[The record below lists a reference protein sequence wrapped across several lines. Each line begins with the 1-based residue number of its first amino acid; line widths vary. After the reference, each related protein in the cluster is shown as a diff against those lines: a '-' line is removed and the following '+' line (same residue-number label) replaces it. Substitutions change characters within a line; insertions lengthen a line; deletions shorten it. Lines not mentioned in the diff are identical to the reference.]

1 MGFLH
6 GIPVVLTIR
15 TQTGVNAF
23 NEPIYEETTEVV
35 ENVLVSPSESSA
47 AGAGEVVDTLNLN
60 GKQLYYT
67 LAIPKGDAH
76 DWTDTMVEFFGKKF
90 RTVGAPTEGIEDL
103 IPLEWNKKV
112 KVVRYEQESEA

>member
-6 GIPVVLTIR
+6 GIPVILTIR

-23 NEPIYEETTEVV
+23 HEPIYEETTEVV
-35 ENVLVSPSESSA
+35 ENVLVSPSESGAS
-47 AGAGEVVDTLNLN
+47 GAGEVADELNLT

-67 LAIPKGDAH
+67 LAIPKGDTH
-76 DWTDTMVEFFGKKF
+76 DWTDTYVEFFGKKF

-112 KVVRYEQESEA
+112 RVTRYETRED